1 MGERSR
7 SCGDPRLVKK
17 EDMKAPNPKV
27 GFYQSHFESFERT
40 LNGELKSSLHKLRR
54 EAMGKFSDSGFP
66 TTRHEE
72 WKYTNVTPIAKIDF
86 KPVLRYDSRGITQ
99 DQIARYS
106 LATRHQLVF
115 IDGHFAPELST
126 KGVLPGGVYCGSL
139 ASSVKE
145 SHAAVQEYL
154 GTGVK
159 IDETPFVSLN
169 TAFLQD
175 GAFIFVPDGVLLEE
189 SIHVLFV
196 ASGLSEA
203 LIAPRNLIVLG
214 KNSQASVV
222 ESYVSLKNGQY
233 LTNAVTEVV
242 VGDDAILEHDKLQNE
257 SIDAFHVAMIHV
269 RLGGKTT
276 FTSNSIAVG
285 GSIVRNNVTAI
296 LDAEGSE
303 CALNGLSLG
312 TGTQL
317 IDNHTTIDHA
327 KPHCASHELYKSILD
342 GESRGV
348 FNGKIFVRFQ
358 AQKTD
363 AKQTNKT
370 LLLSDDATIDTK
382 PQLEIFADDVKC
394 THGAT
399 VGQLDAEQ
407 VFYLRSR
414 GIDQVAAR
422 DILTFAFAS
431 DVVNRVHVEPL
442 KVQLNAL
449 IAGRLDQGRKLR
461 A

>member
-1 MGERSR
+1 
-7 SCGDPRLVKK
+7 
-17 EDMKAPNPKV
+17 MKSANPIV
-27 GFYQSHFESFERT
+27 GLYQSHFEAFERT
-40 LNGELKSSLHKLRR
+40 LNGESKSSIHQLRR

-72 WKYTNVTPIAKIDF
+72 WKFTNITPITKIDF
-86 KPVLRYDSRGITQ
+86 RPVLKYDGQGITQ
-99 DQIARYS
+99 AQLDQYS
-106 LATRHQLVF
+106 LATQHQLVF
-115 IDGHFAPELST
+115 VDGHFSPTLST
-126 KGVLPGGVYCGSL
+126 KGALPKSVYCGSL
-139 ASSVKE
+139 A
-145 SHAAVQEYL
+145 AAVMESAAPVQEFL
-154 GTGVK
+154 GTQVK

-169 TAFLQD
+169 TAFLRD
-175 GAFIFVPDGVLLEE
+175 GAFIFIPDGVILED
-189 SIHVLFV
+189 SVHLLFV
-196 ASGLSEA
+196 ASGQGET

-214 KNSQASVV
+214 KRSQASVV
-222 ESYVSLKNGQY
+222 ESYVSLKDAQY

-257 SIDAFHVAMIHV
+257 SINAFHIAMIHA

-276 FTSNSIAVG
+276 FTSNSIAIG

-303 CALNGLSLG
+303 CTLNGLSLG
-312 TGTQL
+312 TSTQL

-327 KPHCASHELYKSILD
+327 KPNCASHELYKSILD
-342 GESRGV
+342 GKSRGV

-370 LLLSDDATIDTK
+370 LLLSDEATVDTK

-414 GIDQVAAR
+414 GIDEMTAR

-442 KVQLNAL
+442 KAQLEAL
-449 IAGRLDQGRKLR
+449 VHGRLDQGRKLG